1 MAIEFKPLNEEDI
14 AQKIDLELIA
24 QVDGINGL
32 FGAEESKLTNEV
44 KRFHDLEI
52 ERNAPHFRS
61 LEKTFLDSDDLLR
74 QNGYKS
80 LIKDLRFKWK
90 TKKTEIE
97 DKLFRAKEE
106 LLGAEREIKN
116 FRLIHQITR
125 EPHINSSKWKF
136 ALFLVLIT
144 MAVIEIYTNSALLSE
159 AVGGLQTAMSIAFVF
174 ATINIG
180 LSWLVGKLVFTSFIH
195 IKKLR
200 RHLCYGIAFLYSLTI
215 IYFNFAIG
223 VFRGISD
230 QIGIMADDAELK
242 LMVTAA
248 VFPFDNLTDLSF
260 QSVALIGMG
269 ILFAIIAVVEGY
281 FFDEP
286 YPGYARYG
294 HKLNEKKTQLE
305 KLKAHAVNLLRESHT
320 KSAQDLNE
328 IRARRWQANITWG
341 DSVDL
346 LQAAFN
352 SYKNWISQLEKI
364 AKNLVSRYRN
374 TLLRFTDNQTLN
386 LINVDQVAVSLGFIP
401 SPKDRYPSISD
412 ELVSDPEKKKQLQ
425 DNCLLIEDEHDAAV
439 DTMDQFFNSELTNLE
454 NYIRSTQ

>member
-1 MAIEFKPLNEEDI
+1 
-14 AQKIDLELIA
+14 
-24 QVDGINGL
+24 
-32 FGAEESKLTNEV
+32 
-44 KRFHDLEI
+44 
-52 ERNAPHFRS
+52 
-61 LEKTFLDSDDLLR
+61 
-74 QNGYKS
+74 
-80 LIKDLRFKWK
+80 
-90 TKKTEIE
+90 
-97 DKLFRAKEE
+97 
-106 LLGAEREIKN
+106 
-116 FRLIHQITR
+116 
-125 EPHINSSKWKF
+125 
-136 ALFLVLIT
+136 
-144 MAVIEIYTNSALLSE
+144 
-159 AVGGLQTAMSIAFVF
+159 
-174 ATINIG
+174 
-180 LSWLVGKLVFTSFIH
+180 
-195 IKKLR
+195 
-200 RHLCYGIAFLYSLTI
+200 
-215 IYFNFAIG
+215 
-223 VFRGISD
+223 
-230 QIGIMADDAELK
+230 
-242 LMVTAA
+242 
-248 VFPFDNLTDLSF
+248 LSF
-260 QSVALIGMG
+260 QSVSLIGMG
-269 ILFAIIAVVEGY
+269 ILFAAIAVIEGY

-328 IRARRWQANITWG
+328 IKARRWQANITWG

-401 SPKDRYPSISD
+401 SSKDRYPSIST

-454 NYIRSTQ
+454 NY